1 MKKRIIKWFSLLLFT
16 VGMLGIIL
24 LSENKYQWMQ
34 DMDPEIIMLPQDNSN
49 HSIIVG
55 LIAFILMI
63 NQIIMYFISD
73 SRVGKLFSS
82 FGMFLLLIIWLRG

>member
-1 MKKRIIKWFSLLLFT
+1 MKKKIINLFSLLLFT

-34 DMDPEIIMLPQDNSN
+34 DMNPEIIMLPQDNSN
-49 HSIIVG
+49 HSIIAG
-55 LIAFILMI
+55 LIAFILII